1 MGVPAVDRSPG
12 SRHALRWPAVG
23 ALAVGV
29 ALGVVQPLFV
39 VVVGP
44 GIYGGPSYLGLLFL
58 ACLAGTLLFGLIS
71 LVSRHGRDVTLP
83 AVALCAALAVGLL
96 GGNWTAATFHIG
108 FATPPPP
115 PVAHPTG
122 PGWGATGDMLAGRA
136 DHSSTLLVDGRV
148 LVAGGMGETEQELT
162 SAELYD
168 PQTGTWTATGSMATA
183 RSEHVAIRLADG
195 RVLVLDRYGKT
206 EIYDPRTGRWEQPGA
221 MPVPFSA
228 FAATLLTDGRVL
240 ACGNT
245 TSASGAT
252 EPAAV
257 LYNPTTGK
265 WTATGPMLEPRV
277 GQTATA
283 LGDGRVLV
291 VGGRSDGAE
300 SSTNPMGFLGTS
312 ELYDPTT
319 ERWTSGEALT
329 RPRSGHVAVLLED
342 GRVLVAAG
350 SAAIIGLVELFD
362 PTTGTWSLGG
372 ATQSWMTPVATRLAN
387 GRVLIVDG
395 GGSLEVYDTTTG
407 MTRRPGASGQ
417 GFGSATTLLADGR
430 VLFTGGRILHYPG
443 AADVLATA
451 QLLRP

>member
-1 MGVPAVDRSPG
+1 MGGPAVDRSPG
-12 SRHALRWPAVG
+12 NRHALWWLAVG

-29 ALGVVQPLFV
+29 VLGVVQPLVV

-44 GIYGGPSYLGLLFL
+44 GIYGGPSYLGLLWL
-58 ACLAGTLLFGLIS
+58 ACLAGALIFGLIA

-83 AVALCAALAVGLL
+83 AVALCAALAGGLL
-96 GGNWTAATFHIG
+96 GGNWTAATFRIG

-122 PGWGATGDMLAGRA
+122 PGWGVTGDMLAGRA

-148 LVAGGMGETEQELT
+148 LVAGGKGETEQELA

-168 PQTGTWTATGSMATA
+168 PQSGTWTATGSMAAA
-183 RSEHVAIRLADG
+183 RSQHVAIRLADG
-195 RVLVLDRYGKT
+195 RVLALDRHGSA
-206 EIYDPRTGRWEQPGA
+206 EIYDPRTGRWEQTGA
-221 MPVPFSA
+221 MPVTFSS
-228 FAATLLTDGRVL
+228 FAATLLSDGRVL

-245 TSASGAT
+245 TSASGAK
-252 EPAAV
+252 EPAAA
-257 LYNPTTGK
+257 LYDPTIGH
-265 WTATGPMLEPRV
+265 WTTTGPMLEPRR

-291 VGGRSDGAE
+291 VGGQSDGAE
-300 SSTNPMGFLGTS
+300 SSSNPMGFLGTT
-312 ELYDPTT
+312 ELYDPSTG
-319 ERWTSGEALT
+319 RWTPGEALT

-350 SAAIIGLVELFD
+350 SPAIIGLVELFD

-395 GGSLEVYDTTTG
+395 GGSLEVYDTASG

-417 GFGSATTLLADGR
+417 GFGSAMTMLADGR

-443 AADVLATA
+443 AADVLAAA
-451 QLLRP
+451 QLLTP